1 MVRGGTHTFY
11 FQFSQN
17 IESFESVEIKFW
29 QNNQLVLIKTL
40 EDISIETNDEDI
52 QLMKLRL
59 SRTDTLK
66 FDEPKFYNINQRSLI
81 TIQITIT
88 IGDNVL
94 VTKPVKERLYGRGD
108 NGEE

>member
-17 IESFESVEIKFW
+17 IKSFESVEIKFW

-88 IGDNVL
+88 IGDNIL

>member
-17 IESFESVEIKFW
+17 IESFDSVEIKFW
-29 QNNQLVLIKTL
+29 QNDKLVLVKTL
-40 EDISIETNDEDI
+40 EDIAIEVNDENI

-66 FDEPKFYNINQRSLI
+66 FNEPKFYNTNYRSLV
-81 TIQITIT
+81 TIQMSIT

>member
-17 IESFESVEIKFW
+17 IELFDSVEIKFW
-29 QNNQLVLIKTL
+29 QNDKLVLVKTL
-40 EDISIETNDEDI
+40 EDIAIEVNDENI

-59 SRTDTLK
+59 NRTDTLK
-66 FDEPKFYNINQRSLI
+66 FDEPKFYSTNQRSLV
-81 TIQITIT
+81 TIQMSIT